1 MGMKSEFVPTDIQK
15 IVAIS
20 KRQYEYIVGSI
31 GIIPDVQKIEKTGT
45 SYLFSFKNL
54 LEFAVAQQASN
65 LGMKPKTISRLLDFL
80 DALEEPEPVIYDVR
94 TRTDIKIYCINYG
107 GARYF
112 QIYQLIFPIDNS
124 AEIVEALD
132 IPKYLVSGRLKADH
146 FVREQLRLV
155 EKSTPPKLDRLSADI
170 ENFRQLNL
178 AYPDKAKLLDAADG
192 YVVINLGRIKRK
204 IQFYLER

>member
-1 MGMKSEFVPTDIQK
+1 MISEFQPRDIQK

-20 KRQYEYIVGSI
+20 TRQYEYIVGSI
-31 GIIPDVQKIEKTGT
+31 GIIPDVQEIEKTGT
-45 SYLFSFKNL
+45 SYLYSFKNL
-54 LEFAVAQQASN
+54 LEFAVAQQAAH

-80 DALEEPEPVIYDVR
+80 DALEEPERVIYDIR
-94 TRTDIKIYCINYG
+94 TRTDIKIYYINYG

-112 QIYQLIFPIDNS
+112 QIYQLIFPIENS

-132 IPKYLVSGRLKADH
+132 IPKYLSGGRLKTDH
-146 FVREQLRLV
+146 FFREQLRPLK
-155 EKSTPPKLDRLSADI
+155 KSSHPEIDQLSADI

-178 AYPDKAKLLDAADG
+178 AYPDKVKLLDAADG
-192 YVVINLGRIKRK
+192 YVVINLGRVKRK

>member
-1 MGMKSEFVPTDIQK
+1 MKSGFLPTDIQK

-20 KRQYEYIVGSI
+20 KRQYDYIVGNI
-31 GIIPDVQKIEKTGT
+31 GIIPDVQEIEKTGT
-45 SYLFSFKNL
+45 SYFFSFKNL
-54 LEFAVAQQASN
+54 LEFAIAQQATN
-65 LGMKPKTISRLLDFL
+65 LGIKPKTISRLLDFL
-80 DALEEPEPVIYDVR
+80 DALEETEPVIYDLR
-94 TRTDIKIYCINYG
+94 TRTDIKIYYINYG

-132 IPKYLVSGRLKADH
+132 IQKYIAGGRLKADQL
-146 FVREQLRLV
+146 FREQLRPV
-155 EKSTPPKLDRLSADI
+155 EKTTPPKLDRLSADI

-178 AYPDKAKLLDAADG
+178 SYPDKTKLLNSADG

>member
-1 MGMKSEFVPTDIQK
+1 MISEFQPRDIQK

-20 KRQYEYIVGSI
+20 TRQYEYIVGSI

-45 SYLFSFKNL
+45 SYLYSFKNL
-54 LEFAVAQQASN
+54 LEFAVAQQATH
-65 LGMKPKTISRLLDFL
+65 LGMKPRTISRLLDFL
-80 DALEEPEPVIYDVR
+80 DALEEPERVIYDIR
-94 TRTDIKIYCINYG
+94 TRTDIKIYYINYG

-112 QIYQLIFPIDNS
+112 QIYQLIFPIENS

-132 IPKYLVSGRLKADH
+132 IPKYLSGGRLKTDH
-146 FVREQLRLV
+146 FFREQLRPLK
-155 EKSTPPKLDRLSADI
+155 KSSHPEIDQLSADI

-178 AYPDKAKLLDAADG
+178 AYPDKVKLLDAADG
-192 YVVINLGRIKRK
+192 YVVINLGRVKRK

>member
-1 MGMKSEFVPTDIQK
+1 MISEFQPRDIQK

-20 KRQYEYIVGSI
+20 TRQYEYIVGSI
-31 GIIPDVQKIEKTGT
+31 GIIPDVQEIEKTGT
-45 SYLFSFKNL
+45 SYLYSFKNL
-54 LEFAVAQQASN
+54 LEFAVAQQATH

-80 DALEEPEPVIYDVR
+80 DALEEPERVIYDIR
-94 TRTDIKIYCINYG
+94 TRTDIKIYYINYG

-112 QIYQLIFPIDNS
+112 QIYQLIFPIENS

-132 IPKYLVSGRLKADH
+132 IPKYLSGGRLKTDH
-146 FVREQLRLV
+146 FFREQLRPLK
-155 EKSTPPKLDRLSADI
+155 KSSHPEIDQLSADI

-178 AYPDKAKLLDAADG
+178 AYPDKVKLLDAADG
-192 YVVINLGRIKRK
+192 YVVINLGRVKRK